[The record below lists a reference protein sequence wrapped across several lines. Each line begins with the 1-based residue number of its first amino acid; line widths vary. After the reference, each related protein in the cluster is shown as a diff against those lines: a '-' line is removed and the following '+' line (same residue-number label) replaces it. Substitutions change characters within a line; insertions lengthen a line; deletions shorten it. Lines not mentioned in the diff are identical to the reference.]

1 MATQLAQIAIEL
13 VRLIP
18 SILWFLLVIL
28 LLVLFYRPIRDELLP
43 NTVPLQSAT
52 GQYENARAVI

>member
-1 MATQLAQIAIEL
+1 MATELAQIATEL

-43 NTVPLQSAT
+43 NTVPLQSAAR
-52 GQYENARAVI
+52 QDEKARAVI

>member
-1 MATQLAQIAIEL
+1 MATEL

-43 NTVPLQSAT
+43 NTVPLQSAAR
-52 GQYENARAVI
+52 QDEKARAVI

>member
-1 MATQLAQIAIEL
+1 MATELAQIATEL

-18 SILWFLLVIL
+18 SILWFFLVL
-28 LLVLFYRPIRDELLP
+28 TLVLLFYRPMRDDLLP

-52 GQYENARAVI
+52 GQDENARAVI